1 MRVINGTA
9 LLVHPFSSDW
19 YVGGSVLEIRR
30 IRGRELHKRHQ
41 WTPRFTVVEILTGIM
56 STRNLEQIFATQS
69 EAETYAHHAARQWI
83 DNGRPG
89 LDVKP

>member
-1 MRVINGTA
+1 MEESYTKDGIQFNI
-9 LLVHPFSSDW
+9 SS
-19 YVGGSVLEIRR
+19 SAE
-30 IRGRELHKRHQ
+30 ETEQHQ

-69 EAETYAHHAARQWI
+69 EAETCAHYAARQWI

>member
-1 MRVINGTA
+1 VA
-9 LLVHPFSSDW
+9 
-19 YVGGSVLEIRR
+19 VLEIRR
-30 IRGRELHKRHQ
+30 IVEESYTKDGIQFNISSSAEETEQHQ
-41 WTPRFTVVEILTGIM
+41 WTPKFMVIEILTGII
-56 STRNLEQIFATQS
+56 STRTLEQIFATQS

>member
-1 MRVINGTA
+1 MEESYTKDGIQFNIG
-9 LLVHPFSSDW
+9 SSA
-19 YVGGSVLEIRR
+19 EETEQR
-30 IRGRELHKRHQ
+30 Q
-41 WTPRFTVVEILTGIM
+41 WTPRFTVIEILTGIM
-56 STRNLEQIFATQS
+56 STRNLDQIFATQS